1 MRRFEYALL
10 FASAFAVFWPVVF
23 GIRPRR
29 GIVALTLSAGLF
41 VQLQFE
47 GYRWQ
52 MIPLYLAAVGLAVGD
67 IFFLER
73 RLDWSG
79 RVVRALL
86 GAIGLALAASL
97 PVVFPVPE
105 LPMPA
110 GPEAIGT
117 TTIQLRDR
125 ARDELYGARP
135 GGPRE
140 FVAQVWYP
148 ASPSDDAER
157 IPWTEN
163 PEIVVPA
170 VSEELGF
177 PSWFWSQTRFSLS
190 HAYSSPPAAEGT
202 FPVIIYSHSW
212 GGTRSNSLNQIEHL
226 VSNGY
231 IVIAIDHTYVA
242 AATVLE
248 DGEPA
253 YRDPDALPAPESV
266 EAEEYQEA
274 ANAVVATLAGDVVT
288 VLDRLERGETGPFG
302 ALVESADL
310 NLIGI
315 YGHGV
320 GGAAAI
326 KVCLEDERCDALL
339 AMDPWAEVLTER
351 DLQLD
356 MARPALYM
364 RSEEWVGTTDD
375 ALLAGIAARG
385 ESVTYTIGI
394 EGAATTDFVMIPLV
408 SPLAS
413 QFGMRGEI
421 PAGRVVPII
430 DNYLLGFFDV
440 FLLGTGA
447 AQLDSVTFEEVDVSV
462 FDARE

>member
-1 MRRFEYALL
+1 
-10 FASAFAVFWPVVF
+10 
-23 GIRPRR
+23 
-29 GIVALTLSAGLF
+29 
-41 VQLQFE
+41 
-47 GYRWQ
+47 
-52 MIPLYLAAVGLAVGD
+52 MIPLYLVTLGLAVGD

-73 RLDWSG
+73 RFDWSG
-79 RVVRALL
+79 RAVRALL
-86 GAIGLALAASL
+86 GAIGLALASGL

-117 TTIQLRDR
+117 TTIHLRDR
-125 ARDELYGARP
+125 ARDEIFSGRP

-148 ASPSDDAER
+148 ASPPDDGER

-163 PEIVVPA
+163 PEIVIPA
-170 VSEELGF
+170 VSEQMGF
-177 PSWFWSQTRFSLS
+177 PSWFWNQTRFSLS
-190 HAYSSPPAAEGT
+190 HAYGSPQAAEGT

-248 DGEPA
+248 DDEA
-253 YRDPDALPAPESV
+253 VYQDPEALPAPDTV
-266 EAEEYQEA
+266 EAEEFQEA
-274 ANAVVATLAGDVVT
+274 AIAVVATLAADVVV

-315 YGHGV
+315 YGHGA

-339 AMDPWAEVLTER
+339 AMDPWAEALTER
-351 DLQLD
+351 DLQLN
-356 MARPALYM
+356 MARPALYL

-385 ESVTYTIGI
+385 ESVTYTIGV
-394 EGAATTDFVMIPLV
+394 EGAATTDFVMIPLL

-413 QFGMRGEI
+413 QFGMRGQI
-421 PAGRVVPII
+421 PAGRVVPIV

-440 FLLGTGA
+440 FLLGTGS
-447 AQLDSVTFEEVDVSV
+447 AQLDSVSFEEVDVSV